1 MNGDKAVDL
10 HTHSTASD
18 GMLTPTQLMQSAAE
32 AGLSG
37 IGLTDHDTTAGLA
50 EAQTEA
56 LRLGLVVVPGV
67 ELSASYQGRE
77 AHMLGYFIDP
87 SNMEFQEKLAAFVKQ
102 RSERMTRM
110 VERVNQLGIPVGLD
124 AVLEK
129 AGTGTVGRPHLAR
142 VMIDL
147 GAVST
152 ISDAFDRYLGQGKP
166 AYVPRPRL
174 EPEDAVRLI
183 MSAGGAPVL
192 AHPFSTGDA
201 RAMASRLAPVGLA
214 GLEVWYGEYSPEQ
227 REELRQLAEANGLIP
242 TGGSD
247 YHGPNFKPGRDLGG
261 PPVPWETIERLHDVS
276 EANRRTH

>member
-1 MNGDKAVDL
+1 
-10 HTHSTASD
+10 
-18 GMLTPTQLMQSAAE
+18 
-32 AGLSG
+32 
-37 IGLTDHDTTAGLA
+37 
-50 EAQTEA
+50 
-56 LRLGLVVVPGV
+56 
-67 ELSASYQGRE
+67 
-77 AHMLGYFIDP
+77 MLGYFIDP

-214 GLEVWYGEYSPEQ
+214 GLEVWYGEYLPEQ

>member
-1 MNGDKAVDL
+1 MSGEQAVDL

-18 GMLTPTQLMQSAAE
+18 GMLTPTQLIQSAAKV
-32 AGLSG
+32 GLSG

-56 LRLGLVVVPGV
+56 SRLGLVVVPGV

-87 SNMEFQEKLAAFVKQ
+87 SNMEFQDKLAAFVKQ

-110 VERVNQLGIPVGLD
+110 VERVNQLGIPVELD

-147 GAVST
+147 GAVSD
-152 ISDAFDRYLGQGKP
+152 ISDAFNRYLGQGKP

-201 RAMASRLAPVGLA
+201 RAMVSRLAPVGLA

-227 REELRQLAEANGLIP
+227 REELRQLAEGNGLIP

-261 PPVPWETIERLHDVS
+261 PPVPWETIGRLHDVS